1 MAGANICK
9 NRLKSF
15 SSRSPSRL
23 VRFSLE
29 TCDYAHARLSAAE
42 RMLWLIP
49 LEASRSA
56 QQPYDHI
63 SAQLKAFNAQGEVT
77 HREKLATRCNF
88 KHVVRGLIDEM
99 GGLEDNG
106 SFNAAW
112 MTFCQENL
120 LAEKRIAKED
130 RLDAYERGRADALKT
145 LGVPS
150 PTPMSA
156 APPTPP
162 RFDPT
167 RPDHDIVLTGQ
178 GSGRDTAASDIDV
191 ILGPGARAQ

>member
-1 MAGANICK
+1 
-9 NRLKSF
+9 
-15 SSRSPSRL
+15 
-23 VRFSLE
+23 
-29 TCDYAHARLSAAE
+29 
-42 RMLWLIP
+42 

-56 QQPYDHI
+56 QQRYHHI

-77 HREKLATRCNF
+77 HREKLATRCNYE
-88 KHVVRGLIDEM
+88 HVVRGLIDEL

-106 SFNAAW
+106 SFNAPW

-145 LGVPS
+145 LGAPS
-150 PTPMSA
+150 PTAMSA
-156 APPTPP
+156 APRTPP

-178 GSGRDTAASDIDV
+178 GNGRDTAASDIDV